1 MVFIDTAASVNFM
14 ENTKF
19 SKNNRLDKL
28 EAKVQ
33 KISLSNFLITDTRK
47 VTMQMNSKMKKMKN
61 IKQDVKIQK
70 IELE

>member
-1 MVFIDTAASVNFM
+1 M